1 MGAIMK
7 FKLSKGD
14 KIGIFSPS
22 SPVTAISPKR
32 FARAKKYLE
41 NKGFVIVEG
50 SRTGKQDFYRSGT
63 IQERVEELNS
73 LIRNPEIKCIMAT
86 IGGLNSNSLLPYI
99 DYEIFK
105 KNPKIIIGYSDV
117 TAILL
122 GIYAKTGITTF
133 YGPAL
138 VASFGEL
145 PPYVDE
151 TFSYFED
158 IFIKELRLPHEYK
171 NPEFWTDEM
180 IKWEEQ
186 EASKTS
192 EKNELIT
199 LGEGKVIGRVIGGN
213 LSTIGGFWGSP
224 YMPEIKKGD
233 ILFVEDSLK
242 TAGIVEKNFAFLK
255 VNGIF
260 DKVAGVILGKHEKFD
275 DLGTG
280 KKYYEIFQEVIGE
293 LDIPV
298 LAEFDCCHTHPM
310 FTLPIGAIIE
320 LDATNKKVT
329 LIDFYSK
336 LKSY

>member
-1 MGAIMK
+1 MK
-7 FKLSKGD
+7 FKLKKGD
-14 KIGIFSPS
+14 KIGFFSPS
-22 SPVTAISPKR
+22 SPVTAISPER
-32 FARAKKYLE
+32 FMRAKKYLE
-41 NKGFVIVEG
+41 DKDFILVEG

-73 LIRNPEIKCIMAT
+73 LIRDPEIKCIIST

-99 DYEIFK
+99 DYEAFK

-151 TFSYFED
+151 TFSCFDD
-158 IFIKELRLPHEYK
+158 IFIKNLKLPYTYK

-186 EASKTS
+186 DCSKTPV
-192 EKNELIT
+192 KNELIT
-199 LGEGKVIGRVIGGN
+199 LEEGKATGRVIGGN
-213 LSTIGGFWGSP
+213 LMTIGGFWGSP
-224 YMPEIKKGD
+224 YMPDIREGD
-233 ILFVEDSLK
+233 ILFIEDSLK
-242 TAGIVEKNFAFLK
+242 TAGIVERNYAFLK
-255 VNGIF
+255 VNGVF
-260 DKVAGVILGKHEKFD
+260 SKVAGVIIGKHEKFD

-280 KKYYEIFQEVIGE
+280 RKHYEIFQEVIGK
-293 LDIPV
+293 LNIPV

-310 FTLPIGAIIE
+310 LTLPIGATIE

-329 LIDFYSK
+329 LIDF
-336 LKSY
+336 